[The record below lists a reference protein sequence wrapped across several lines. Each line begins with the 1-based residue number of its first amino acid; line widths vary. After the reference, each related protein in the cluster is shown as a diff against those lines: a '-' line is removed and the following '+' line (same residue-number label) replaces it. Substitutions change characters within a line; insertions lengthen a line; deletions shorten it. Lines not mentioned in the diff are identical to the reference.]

1 MCHPTKKSDAEIAE
15 YKAIMRY
22 LGQESKGW
30 QGEKGKLEM
39 EGGFRRKAW
48 KRGRYEIPCRKA

>member
-1 MCHPTKKSDAEIAE
+1 MCHPTRKSDAEIAE

-30 QGEKGKLEM
+30 QGERGKLEM

-48 KRGRYEIPCRKA
+48 KRERYEIPCRKA